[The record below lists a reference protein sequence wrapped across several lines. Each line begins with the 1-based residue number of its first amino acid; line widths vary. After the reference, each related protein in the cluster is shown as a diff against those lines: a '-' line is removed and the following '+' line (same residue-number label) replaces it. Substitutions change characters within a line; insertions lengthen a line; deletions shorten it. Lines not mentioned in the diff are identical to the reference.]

1 MQLKTIWNKLVKVLD
16 KGLDSWAEGFTHH
29 AGGIKWP
36 EVEVME
42 AMQKQGWKFECFA
55 THGLASIGGGS
66 VNKYIQTPE
75 GRDLVGP
82 NARESDVTRYHDT
95 IAATRRELAQNKP
108 VPKV

>member
-1 MQLKTIWNKLVKVLD
+1 MKLKTIWDRFVQVLD

-36 EVEVME
+36 ELEVMQ

-55 THGLASIGGGS
+55 MQGMPSVGGGS
-66 VNKYIQTPE
+66 VNKYIVTPE

-82 NARESDVTRYHDT
+82 NARESDRKRYHDT
-95 IAATRRELAQNKP
+95 VAATRHELAKNKP
-108 VPKV
+108 TPNL